1 MWDVDSSLP
10 FPCPFIQYVS
20 DAVKPLSF
28 GDSIYRRL
36 FRVVHCPVF
45 LRSFASDRSH
55 MKDPMG
61 NWIELPPKYEPIV
74 AEDGNTNNLNEYI
87 SVSMDDVGDLENM
100 VNDVYSNKHGVVTNE
115 TSLPKFF
122 SRLP

>member
-1 MWDVDSSLP
+1 
-10 FPCPFIQYVS
+10 
-20 DAVKPLSF
+20 
-28 GDSIYRRL
+28 
-36 FRVVHCPVF
+36 
-45 LRSFASDRSH
+45 
-55 MKDPMG
+55 MG